1 MQCSAQVF
9 KRAGCHLKKG
19 TFSAVS
25 GQSKGHNYHGEL
37 KKKGIIST
45 VNGRK
50 RALLTKS
57 VLEWHN
63 KRGTAQST
71 LCVDN
76 KMAKQLKAMCD
87 L

>member
-1 MQCSAQVF
+1 MPSE
-9 KRAGCHLKKG
+9 KG

-25 GQSKGHNYHGEL
+25 GPS
-37 KKKGIIST
+37 KGIISA

-57 VLEWHN
+57 VLLEWHN

-71 LCVDN
+71 LCVD
-76 KMAKQLKAMCD
+76 KKKSKTELKAICD
-87 L
+87 CYLKKKKI